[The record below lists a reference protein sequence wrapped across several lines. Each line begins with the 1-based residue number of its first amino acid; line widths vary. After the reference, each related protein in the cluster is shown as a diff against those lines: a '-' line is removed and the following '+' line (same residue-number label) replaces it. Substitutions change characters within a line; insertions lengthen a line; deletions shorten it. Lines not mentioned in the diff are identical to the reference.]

1 MNLIILKWGS
11 LKAYEFSDEFV
22 KENEEIVKEF
32 NNIWDEI
39 YSNCCSATSGGKNLQ
54 SNDELK
60 NKLVDLL
67 EYFYN
72 LGVPFQNGWTDEYF
86 NNFNEIKDYI
96 MNYGV

>member
-11 LKAYEFSDEFV
+11 LKAYEFSDEFLEKHKNLV
-22 KENEEIVKEF
+22 EEL
-32 NNIWDEI
+32 NNIWNSI
-39 YSNCCSATSGGKNLQ
+39 YSNNSGAMSGSQYLQ

-86 NNFNEIKDYI
+86 NNYQEIRDYI
-96 MNYGV
+96 LNY